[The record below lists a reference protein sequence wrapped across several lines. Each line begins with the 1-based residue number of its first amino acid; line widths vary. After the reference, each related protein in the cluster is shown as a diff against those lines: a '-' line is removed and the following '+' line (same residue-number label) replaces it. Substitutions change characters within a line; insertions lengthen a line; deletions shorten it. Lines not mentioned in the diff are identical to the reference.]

1 MTGAKTSW
9 SVGIIGC
16 GQAGAYHA
24 AAFAAQKDFVVAG
37 CASRR
42 VETAQTFGARFG
54 ARPYPSGPALLA
66 DDAIDVIAIVTPE
79 SVRLELLDEALGRH
93 RDVFVEKPLYA
104 ANGQEQVTEDDYL
117 AARDVLK
124 TWDRDCSCFGVNYNY
139 RTMPHLR
146 RLKADV
152 ETGRLG
158 RVKVARAWA
167 HFACWSHVIDQLRWA
182 LGEVESV
189 SALRSPQSLDRVAT
203 LRFAD
208 GCIGTLCGTSGRF
221 ERPALLRIELHGT
234 HARASVEGVHGTY
247 RRDPEDGDDSVIW
260 TNPDVSGTVYASS
273 FESSVAAYC
282 EALRTGAPAPVS
294 GDDGLAELAIEA
306 AIDRSCRRGGP
317 VRVPGV

>member
-182 LGEVESV
+182 LGEVEKRVGATKSPV
-189 SALRSPQSLDRVAT
+189 IGPCSYAPLRRRLHRYVVRDEWEVRSAGLIEDRAPRDAST
-203 LRFAD
+203 GER
-208 GCIGTLCGTSGRF
+208 GRCAWHL
-221 ERPALLRIELHGT
+221 PT
-234 HARASVEGVHGTY
+234 
-247 RRDPEDGDDSVIW
+247 
-260 TNPDVSGTVYASS
+260 
-273 FESSVAAYC
+273 
-282 EALRTGAPAPVS
+282 
-294 GDDGLAELAIEA
+294 
-306 AIDRSCRRGGP
+306 
-317 VRVPGV
+317 